1 MQRIYMTVGVAID
14 MAIGRLPAI
23 ALGFCLVPP
32 MAFLF
37 GWVPFLGFILWY
49 LYFASVWG
57 LGFQVAGLL
66 LGIIALCKRKKYPG
80 IKNLIFSIFSVVFP
94 FIWFGFIYY
103 LLRFTSVEMFL

>member
-1 MQRIYMTVGVAID
+1 VVVID
-14 MAIGRLPAI
+14 MAENQKRGRLPAI

-80 IKNLIFSIFSVVFP
+80 TKNLIFLIFSLVFP

-103 LLRFTSVEMFL
+103 LLHFTSVEMFL